1 MSAEMTEEFNRFFD
15 IDEDIL
21 SQRVSLIRAELRSTI
36 DNLRKEI
43 PEDEPD
49 EQLFDNKSFV
59 RWNIANLILQNSL
72 QDKDNIAF
80 NRLVYFLYQ
89 EVNDINK
96 LIDMYK
102 LEAKYELGR
111 LIGFE
116 LIILEEE

>member
-1 MSAEMTEEFNRFFD
+1 MSEEVAEEMNRFFNV
-15 IDEDIL
+15 DEKDL
-21 SQRVSLIRAELRSTI
+21 KHRVSLIRAELRSTI

-43 PEDEPD
+43 PEDKPD
-49 EQLFDNKSFV
+49 EQLFDNKSFI

-72 QDKDNIAF
+72 QDEDNIAF

-89 EVNDINK
+89 EVSDINK

-102 LEAKYELGR
+102 LQAKYELGK